1 METSIIVT
9 GLFLTNITWTN
20 DWCNIDNFNITT
32 NWLTK
37 RHTTSGS
44 TGLLCRQ
51 RNMYPSK
58 NLFWN
63 YYSIFPAPL
72 PMTDRYIS
80 IVNHHLLIMIIFIPA
95 TLKYFSSIILVLIKH
110 YSCIQHYPILLTIL
124 PNCVGPIL
132 PPATFQQCRRLNF
145 CKENDS

>member
-1 METSIIVT
+1 MIDISILKMK
-9 GLFLTNITWTN
+9 LF
-20 DWCNIDNFNITT
+20 FFF
-32 NWLTK
+32 
-37 RHTTSGS
+37 R
-44 TGLLCRQ
+44 
-51 RNMYPSK
+51 
-58 NLFWN
+58 N

-145 CKENDS
+145 CKESKDQGVVWSEAGECPRLVFCPSS

>member
-1 METSIIVT
+1 MTDIM
-9 GLFLTNITWTN
+9 N
-20 DWCNIDNFNITT
+20 DRY
-32 NWLTK
+32 L
-37 RHTTSGS
+37 H
-44 TGLLCRQ
+44 
-51 RNMYPSK
+51 SK
-58 NLFWN
+58 NKIIFFFRN

-132 PPATFQQCRRLNF
+132 PPAPFQQCRRLNF
-145 CKENDS
+145 CKENQDICDKFGVTYTRLICAWEGYI

>member
-1 METSIIVT
+1 MIDISILKMK
-9 GLFLTNITWTN
+9 LF
-20 DWCNIDNFNITT
+20 FFF
-32 NWLTK
+32 
-37 RHTTSGS
+37 R
-44 TGLLCRQ
+44 
-51 RNMYPSK
+51 
-58 NLFWN
+58 N

-145 CKENDS
+145 CKENLTELHIIVRTTGFTINIHICIFY

>member
-1 METSIIVT
+1 MIDISILKMK
-9 GLFLTNITWTN
+9 LF
-20 DWCNIDNFNITT
+20 FFF
-32 NWLTK
+32 
-37 RHTTSGS
+37 R
-44 TGLLCRQ
+44 
-51 RNMYPSK
+51 
-58 NLFWN
+58 N

-145 CKENDS
+145 CKEIKLKEIKYISDCEPHK

>member
-63 YYSIFPAPL
+63 YYSIFPAPW
-72 PMTDRYIS
+72 PMTHHASLKLTKIVYATS
-80 IVNHHLLIMIIFIPA
+80 ILMCSKWQVYEVEPIGGEHESVCQNVSANKREAMIVTTNENHP
-95 TLKYFSSIILVLIKH
+95 
-110 YSCIQHYPILLTIL
+110 
-124 PNCVGPIL
+124 
-132 PPATFQQCRRLNF
+132 
-145 CKENDS
+145 